1 MTKMNVEN
9 THKIIERGTILRIVI
24 SCLLVNFIRSWRN
37 SARTSSATLSG
48 PGSGGNS
55 PLSPDS
61 EYSGSDKASACGIS
75 IRTMSSSNFAV
86 SEPSGSPTSPS
97 REREKHPISA
107 IWKKVV
113 RSSSRSRRPHHQ
125 KQQDLL
131 VRAEM
136 ATSAYPPP
144 LHDLDDEDDFPDFL
158 DDPPVSPVSSIGYAV

>member
-9 THKIIERGTILRIVI
+9 TPKIRERGTIFHIVI
-24 SCLLVNFIRSWRN
+24 SCLLVDCICSWRS
-37 SARTSSATLSG
+37 SARASSNTLSG

-97 REREKHPISA
+97 REKHPISA

-131 VRAEM
+131 VRAEI
-136 ATSAYPPP
+136 ATSAHPSSLY
-144 LHDLDDEDDFPDFL
+144 DLDDEDDFPDFL